1 MLEIAGKPK
10 VGRVQCQI
18 RRAFIAAG
26 GRPLTIA
33 DLLFPP
39 GGLVCTLDAPERL
52 SSRAEVCRIPGPR

>member
-1 MLEIAGKPK
+1 
-10 VGRVQCQI
+10 VQCQI